1 MNPRKNGQ
9 IVINREKETL
19 TRVYTMISYIVRM
32 YLEKRTMISRVM
44 ASDCVGIL
52 LKRCDIG
59 YPPCESREA
68 STLRNIQ
75 RNNLSTKGGE
85 MGWKKET
92 RARERREDREQERK
106 KTEGKE
112 TQQKTKE
119 KKRTEQAH
127 CAF

>member
-1 MNPRKNGQ
+1 
-9 IVINREKETL
+9 
-19 TRVYTMISYIVRM
+19 MISYIVRM

-52 LKRCDIG
+52 LERCDIG

-85 MGWKKET
+85 MGWRKET
-92 RARERREDREQERK
+92 RARERREDRGKERK

-112 TQQKTKE
+112 TQQKTK
-119 KKRTEQAH
+119 KKKTEQAH